1 MYVKMKGTVINMKYT
16 AGFIGVGNMG
26 GALFESVCNCVGGSN
41 VAAFDTDE
49 QKLLNKTRALGAAY
63 ADIDDVASNSKF
75 VFLGV
80 KPNIITAVAER
91 IKNSISDNTVLVSM
105 AAGVSTADV
114 VAATG
119 TEKVIRIMPNT
130 PVTASEGTVLYCTAS
145 GVTQNENDEFCS
157 LMCNAGL
164 LDRIDEKLIDA
175 AAALSG
181 CGPAYVY
188 MFIDALA
195 DGAVKCGLP
204 RDKALLYA
212 KQTVL
217 GSAKLAIN
225 SDKHPEKLKDE
236 VCSPG
241 GTTIE
246 GVMALEKGAF
256 RHTVS
261 QAVISAYEKTSKLKA
276 K

>member
-1 MYVKMKGTVINMKYT
+1 MKYT

-26 GALFESVCNCVGGSN
+26 GALLEAVSSTIGGSN
-41 VAAFDTDE
+41 VAAFDTDD
-49 QKLLNKTRALGAAY
+49 QKLSEKAHALGAVAVG
-63 ADIDDVASNSKF
+63 IDELVSNSRF

-80 KPNIITAVAER
+80 KPNVITGVLES
-91 IKNSISDNTVLVSM
+91 IKGKINDDTVLVSM
-105 AAGVSTADV
+105 AAGVSTDKI
-114 VAATG
+114 VAASATDR
-119 TEKVIRIMPNT
+119 VIRIMPNT
-130 PVTASEGTVLYCTAS
+130 PVTVGEGTVLYCFAD
-145 GVTQNENDEFCS
+145 GVTESDIKEFCS
-157 LMCNAGL
+157 VMKSVGL
-164 LDRIDEKLIDA
+164 LDSINEELIDA

-212 KQTVL
+212 KQTVF
-217 GSAKLAIN
+217 GAAKLALN

-246 GVMALEKGAF
+246 GVIALEKGAF
-256 RHTVS
+256 RHTAS
-261 QAVISAYEKTSKLKA
+261 QAVISAYEKTSKLA